1 MGSGIAGN
9 LLRAG
14 IPTTLIDPDPRV
26 LATASDRVRRA
37 AGNVSGNEEAAAIL
51 SLSSDISALDREDV
65 VIEAV
70 IEDEAIKMDLF
81 RTLSGRL
88 PKATILASNTST
100 IPISRMALAVEPPG
114 RFAGLHFFHPVHR
127 MKLVEVIRGDRTSPE
142 TISRLVALGRRLGKT
157 PIVVRDGPGFFTTRV
172 LSAYLGQALRLLESG
187 TPIDEIDEAATA
199 FGMPM
204 GPIALLDLIGLDTA
218 LAISNVM
225 AAAFPDRF
233 RVSPVLLEHV
243 QEGRLGRKTGL
254 GFRSYRDEAAAPTD
268 LPGRTA
274 SGASNSG
281 GSDPARRR
289 QLTDRLFLPMLLE
302 AIRTLEE
309 GIVDSPRDVDLGVVL
324 GLGFPDS
331 RGGILRWCDAVGAA
345 NILDRLTAQGIL
357 GPSYQPPA
365 ALVRMARDGAWFH
378 PRSSAIGDSNG

>member
-1 MGSGIAGN
+1 
-9 LLRAG
+9 
-14 IPTTLIDPDPRV
+14 
-26 LATASDRVRRA
+26 
-37 AGNVSGNEEAAAIL
+37 
-51 SLSSDISALDREDV
+51 
-65 VIEAV
+65 
-70 IEDEAIKMDLF
+70 
-81 RTLSGRL
+81 
-88 PKATILASNTST
+88 
-100 IPISRMALAVEPPG
+100 
-114 RFAGLHFFHPVHR
+114 
-127 MKLVEVIRGDRTSPE
+127 
-142 TISRLVALGRRLGKT
+142 
-157 PIVVRDGPGFFTTRV
+157 
-172 LSAYLGQALRLLESG
+172 
-187 TPIDEIDEAATA
+187 
-199 FGMPM
+199 
-204 GPIALLDLIGLDTA
+204 
-218 LAISNVM
+218 
-225 AAAFPDRF
+225 
-233 RVSPVLLEHV
+233 V

-254 GFRSYRDEAAAPTD
+254 GFRSYRDEAAAPTV

-281 GSDPARRR
+281 ESDPASRR
-289 QLTDRLFLPMLLE
+289 QLTDPLFLPMLLE